1 MTSASV
7 SGILCDQDPASK
19 GSSASLYE
27 PPAQEDPAS
36 DYGTLCDQLGA
47 RSYRGRGA
55 LTSHSHSDRPR
66 CQQSSDCRH
75 PSYRLL
81 GLCETNDWESC
92 HLDLILKVEALESDC
107 LQPEEAGELVP
118 DVPEPR
124 VSTGPAELVTLH
136 QMLGQEC
143 APVSL
148 VTEVTRV
155 VFQCLHSTSCAS

>member
-1 MTSASV
+1 MCRTDGRTHGRTHAHLDS
-7 SGILCDQDPASK
+7 L
-19 GSSASLYE
+19 GS
-27 PPAQEDPAS
+27 
-36 DYGTLCDQLGA
+36 C
-47 RSYRGRGA
+47 RSQK
-55 LTSHSHSDRPR
+55 T
-66 CQQSSDCRH
+66 
-75 PSYRLL
+75 
-81 GLCETNDWESC
+81 C
-92 HLDLILKVEALESDC
+92 HLYLILKVKALESDC